1 MAPSKEAAGRRNIFN
16 RCQKDPCWWIEKKL
30 GQKIHPHQ
38 RPIIESVRDN
48 LNTAVASCHAIGKTR
63 TTAMIVLWWL
73 CNHPNAIIITTAPTW
88 RQVAQLLWAEIRDV
102 IRAAPYELFPEECM
116 PPADCRIKFHE
127 KWYAIGMS
135 SRQPEAIQ
143 GYHSD
148 YVLIVVDE
156 ASGVPDTIFNAMLG
170 NKASGVVRMLLISN
184 PTRTDG
190 QLFRAFHTARANW
203 NALPVD
209 AFDTPN
215 FAGLKKEFDNP
226 ATTTA
231 RKLEMLRD
239 AEKLVEAK
247 APGTYTYL
255 VRPGWAAGIMEEY
268 GEDSDSFR
276 VRVRGQFPKGGKNQ
290 LIPLAHIMD
299 AIARWHEAPKWWE
312 DRQKWAQTVTG
323 GLDVAR
329 LGDNN
334 SVLSYQS
341 DNILAPQTVYTP
353 QYTTDLAGHVATR
366 CGEIMSH
373 QIVVDVVGVGGGPC
387 DQLRTMV
394 TGVIDFNG
402 ANSPQDPK
410 KFYNMRAE
418 SYWKLRELFRLGLI
432 AIPPSEALIG
442 QLSSIRYKYHA
453 SGRILIES
461 KDEMLARGVASPDEA
476 DSCMMAFSPQAS
488 LPMMQI
494 GGETTNWSS
503 GMYGRT

>member
-1 MAPSKEAAGRRNIFN
+1 MAPISEPAKRRQIKN
-16 RCQKDPCWWIEKKL
+16 RAQNDPCWWIEKAL

-38 RPIIESVRDN
+38 RPIIESVRKN

-88 RQVAQLLWAEIRDV
+88 RQVSQLLWAEIRDV
-102 IRAAPYELFPEECM
+102 IRAAPFELFPPECM
-116 PPADCRIKFHE
+116 PPADCRIRFHE

-148 YVLIVVDE
+148 YVLVVVDE

-190 QLFRAFHTARANW
+190 QLFRAFHTARKSW
-203 NALPVD
+203 NPIQVD

-215 FAGLKKEFDNP
+215 FAGLKAEFDNP
-226 ATTTA
+226 KTTLQ
-231 RKLEMLRD
+231 RKVEMLRK
-239 AEKLVEAK
+239 AQELVEAK
-247 APGTYTYL
+247 APGTFTYL
-255 VRPGWAAGIMEEY
+255 VQPGWAADILEEY
-268 GEDSDSFR
+268 GEDSDSWR

-299 AIARWHEAPKWWE
+299 AVARWHEATKWWE
-312 DRQKWAQTVTG
+312 DRKKWYKWVTG
-323 GLDVAR
+323 ALDVAR

-334 SVLSYQS
+334 SVSSYQS
-341 DNILAPQTVYTP
+341 DNILAPQTVWLP
-353 QYTTDLAGHVATR
+353 QYTTDLSGHVAEE
-366 CGEIMSH
+366 CGRFMAH
-373 QIVVDVVGVGGGPC
+373 QMVVDVVGVGGGPC
-387 DQLRTMV
+387 DQLRTLV
-394 TGVIDFNG
+394 PGVIDFNG
-402 ANSPQDPK
+402 ADSPQDTK
-410 KFYNMRAE
+410 KFYNLRAE
-418 SYWKLRELFRLGLI
+418 NYWRLRELFRLGLI

-453 SGRILIES
+453 SGRLLIES

-476 DSCMMAFSPQAS
+476 DSCMMAFSQIAAVPQ
-488 LPMMQI
+488 MQL
-494 GGETTNWSS
+494 GGSTTNWS